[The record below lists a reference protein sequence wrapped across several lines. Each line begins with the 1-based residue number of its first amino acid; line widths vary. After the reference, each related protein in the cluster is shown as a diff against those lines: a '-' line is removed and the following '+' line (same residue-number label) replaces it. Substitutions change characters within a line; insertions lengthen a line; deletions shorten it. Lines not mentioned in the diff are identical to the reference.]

1 MGSEEQRSAG
11 REDLDL
17 KSPQVGL
24 ELIPARDPGQGH
36 GRETEAGMG
45 KVSETPVGEGSQ
57 LCGPK
62 RGRSWS
68 RAG

>member
-1 MGSEEQRSAG
+1 MGSEEQRVAG

-17 KSPQVGL
+17 KTPQVVS
-24 ELIPARDPGQGH
+24 PARDPAQGH
-36 GRETEAGMG
+36 GRETGAAMG
-45 KVSETPVGEGSQ
+45 KVSETPVGEESQ
-57 LCGPK
+57 LCGLR